1 MLIHDSASKYIS
13 MLTVNTGLQL
23 GLLKQKYTQIYN
35 KALILMQYNCYS
47 WNELYM
53 IRIIATE
60 VIRGRIFNK
69 DLKLMACF
77 SFQIAKAARVHTV
90 SFFIMS

>member
-35 KALILMQYNCYS
+35 EAL
-47 WNELYM
+47 
-53 IRIIATE
+53 IIATK
-60 VIRGRIFNK
+60 VIRRRIFNK
-69 DLKLMACF
+69 DLRLMACF
-77 SFQIAKAARVHTV
+77 CFQIAKAAHVHSV
-90 SFFIMS
+90 SFLNMS

>member
-35 KALILMQYNCYS
+35 KALILMQYNWYN

-53 IRIIATE
+53 IRIIATK
-60 VIRGRIFNK
+60 VIRRRIFNK
-69 DLKLMACF
+69 DLGLMACF
-77 SFQIAKAARVHTV
+77 CFQIAKAAHVHSV
-90 SFFIMS
+90 SFLNMS